1 MERQLFRSNRG
12 ELASRA
18 LLPAA
23 ACGVLLGIAARLV
36 MRFVA
41 RESGLDGA
49 FSVEGS
55 LEVVIFG
62 ALIGAP
68 VAWLFFAL
76 RPRVSLRFPWAG
88 VLCGLCLFLLFS
100 LLHRLQSGP
109 PWQTLPIPQRPL
121 RSPLRYSSSR
131 GGGSSSTWAD
141 ARSGYVR
148 RKVRRKS
155 ST

>member
-100 LLHRLQSGP
+100 LAP
-109 PWQTLPIPQRPL
+109 PPAVRSALADTPNTPAATALAFALLFVAWGWILEYVGRRTVWL
-121 RSPLRYSSSR
+121 R
-131 GGGSSSTWAD
+131 
-141 ARSGYVR
+141 
-148 RKVRRKS
+148 
-155 ST
+155 